1 MSFAVKKYTSSN
13 QGIKTL
19 NALELCDR
27 RRFFQALTEYCAQSR
42 VFIDR
47 NDLIFVKGGISQTEY
62 FYSVD
67 ELSSLDEY
75 ECYIS
80 SLDGEALYQFRADY
94 MKERS

>member
-27 RRFFQALTEYCAQSR
+27 RRFFQALADYCAQSR
-42 VFIDR
+42 A
-47 NDLIFVKGGISQTEY
+47 LISQDDLMIRKDDISKTEY
-62 FYSVD
+62 FYSED